1 MPVTVFRFINLD
13 RNAPLHGP
21 SFNGTPEIEVEISAN
36 LGRVGIL
43 GDFVGRGHD
52 DYVGQRGRG
61 WIESRLDRRTVPPA
75 VVNF

>member
-1 MPVTVFRFINLD
+1 
-13 RNAPLHGP
+13 
-21 SFNGTPEIEVEISAN
+21 
-36 LGRVGIL
+36 VGIL